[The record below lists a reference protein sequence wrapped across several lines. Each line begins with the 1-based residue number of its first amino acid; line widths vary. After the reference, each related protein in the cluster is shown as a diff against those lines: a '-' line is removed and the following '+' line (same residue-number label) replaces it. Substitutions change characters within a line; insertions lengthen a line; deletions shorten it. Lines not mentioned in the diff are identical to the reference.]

1 MNCLASAAV
10 LGWVMYACDSMF
22 ASRSAPTEVSG
33 GADGMMGRRKC
44 DALVDGRWVEV
55 VVVRSQR

>member
-33 GADGMMGRRKC
+33 GAVGMMDVASAMRSLMVG
-44 DALVDGRWVEV
+44 GVEV